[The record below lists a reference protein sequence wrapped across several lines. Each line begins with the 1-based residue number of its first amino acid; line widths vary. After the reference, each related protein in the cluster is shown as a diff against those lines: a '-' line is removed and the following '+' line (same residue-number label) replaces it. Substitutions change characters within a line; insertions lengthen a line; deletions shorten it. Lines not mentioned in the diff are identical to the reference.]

1 NTPTNNERQLRIW
14 QQNIN
19 KSLIGQMDLLVAMKR
34 KYDICAIQEP
44 YIDFLGLTWAN
55 SNWTVIY
62 PHNHTKNP
70 KATRSLILVS
80 AKISSDAWTPLVL
93 NSQDVTG
100 IEIYGD
106 FGTIRIFNV
115 YNNCKHNDAI

>member
-1 NTPTNNERQLRIW
+1 LRIW

-19 KSLIGQMDLLVAMKR
+19 KSLIGQTDLLVSMKQ

-44 YIDFLGLTWAN
+44 YIDFLGLTQAN

-62 PHNHTKNP
+62 PHNHLKNP
-70 KATRSLILVS
+70 KATQSLLLINS
-80 AKISSDAWTPLVL
+80 RISLDAWTPTVID
-93 NSQDVTG
+93 SQDVTG

-106 FGTIRIFNV
+106 FGTIQIFNI
-115 YNNCKHNDAI
+115 YNDCKHNNAI